1 MIVILINPIFPI
13 VKIIVYIYFSLNS
26 CLVVY
31 NTYLDGQKHRRNC
44 IHKSEIQK
52 VQNLWLR

>member
-31 NTYLDGQKHRRNC
+31 NTYLDGQKHHRNC

>member
-13 VKIIVYIYFSLNS
+13 AKIIVYIYFSLDS

-31 NTYLDGQKHRRNC
+31 NTYLEKHHRNC